1 MEQQYSSVFVVIM
14 GMGVTFVGL
23 IAIIFLTQIM
33 GRIMTAIDKRQPR
46 STAATTAV
54 PASTLVSA
62 PSVSDDGVS
71 DYVKVAIIAALA
83 QEPGF
88 RMDRVTSI
96 RIKRE

>member
-1 MEQQYSSVFVVIM
+1 M
-14 GMGVTFVGL
+14 GMGVTFIGL

-33 GRIMTAIDKRQPR
+33 GRIMTAIDKRRPK
-46 STAATTAV
+46 SAATAPAV
-54 PASTLVSA
+54 PASASVSV

-88 RMDRVTSI
+88 RLDRVTSI
-96 RIKRE
+96 KIKRA